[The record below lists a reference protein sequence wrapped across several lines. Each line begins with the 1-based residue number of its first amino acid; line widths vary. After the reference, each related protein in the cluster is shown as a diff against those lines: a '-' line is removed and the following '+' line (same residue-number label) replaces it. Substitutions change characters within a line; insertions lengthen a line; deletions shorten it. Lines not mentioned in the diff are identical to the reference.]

1 MTAAF
6 PPDLVLMPI
15 SRWPTTLPESSVRAV
30 LDVPAADRVKPH
42 PAAAQ
47 PAVSIVIVT
56 CDGLVFSRLC
66 LETLLATASPL
77 DFEVIVADNGSADG
91 TAEYLGELARL
102 DERVRVV
109 LNQHNA
115 GFAAA
120 TNQGVA
126 RARGGVIVFLNN
138 DTVPVNGWLTGLH
151 DHLRDDRLGLVGAV
165 TNRAG
170 NEAEIQVGYRTYG
183 ELEDFAA
190 GIARAHKGGIVDIRT
205 ATMFCAAVRRGVWDE
220 VGPLDERFGI
230 GLFEDDDFSMRV
242 RRAGFR
248 VACAEDAFVHHFGQA
263 SIGRL
268 AQTGKYG
275 LLFHANRERWESKW
289 GRRWEPHAK
298 RRTPDYDVFVDRV
311 RQFVQEAVPP
321 GATVLVM
328 TKGDEDLLR
337 FTGRRGWHFPQDDE
351 GAYAGWYP
359 ADSAACIAELERLRA
374 RGADFLVIPETARW
388 WLRHYAEFADHL
400 ERHYGP
406 GDERAPAIVIPL
418 TQRAERDGFS
428 AVSP

>member
-30 LDVPAADRVKPH
+30 LDVAATDRVKPH
-42 PAAAQ
+42 PAVDQ
-47 PAVSIVIVT
+47 PSVSIVIVT

-66 LETLLATASPL
+66 LENLLATASPF
-77 DFEVIVADNGSADG
+77 DFEVIVVDNGSADG

-109 LNQHNA
+109 LNQRNA

-138 DTVPVNGWLTGLH
+138 DTVPLNGWLRGLH
-151 DHLRDDRLGLVGAV
+151 GHLRDDRLGLVGAV

-170 NEAEIQVGYRTYG
+170 NEAEIEVGYRTYG

-220 VGPLDERFGI
+220 VGPLDEQFEI

-248 VACAEDAFVHHFGQA
+248 VVCADDVFVHHFGQA

-268 AQTGKYG
+268 GATGQYG
-275 LLFHANRERWESKW
+275 AVFHANR
-289 GRRWEPHAK
+289 RRWEAK
-298 RRTPDYDVFVDRV
+298 WGVAWTPYGKRARRGYEVLVEQV
-311 RQFVQEAVPP
+311 RQLVRDTVPD
-321 GATVLVM
+321 GATVLVIS
-328 TKGDEDLLR
+328 KGDEELLK
-337 FTGRRGWHFPQDDE
+337 FDGRHGWHFPQDAT
-351 GAYAGWYP
+351 GGYAGHHP
-359 ADSAACIAELERLRA
+359 RDSDDCIAELERLRA
-374 RGADFLVIPETARW
+374 KGARFLVIPEPSRW
-388 WLRHYAEFADHL
+388 WLQHYKEFARHL
-400 ERHYGP
+400 EAHYGAL
-406 GDERAPAIVIPL
+406 GDDQAAAVIVPL
-418 TQRAERDGFS
+418 
-428 AVSP
+428 